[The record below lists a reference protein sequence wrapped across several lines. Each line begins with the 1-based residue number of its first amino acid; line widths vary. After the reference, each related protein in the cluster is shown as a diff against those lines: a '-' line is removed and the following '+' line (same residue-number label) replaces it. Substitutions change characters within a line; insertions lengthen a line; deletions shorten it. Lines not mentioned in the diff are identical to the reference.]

1 MININKIVLKDYNE
15 CLSYLLNFKENID
28 SVDTIIA
35 FDIETK
41 NLNLYK
47 NNLLGFGFAYSDKE
61 GAYFVTRNF
70 SKEEVRHLL
79 KLINSF
85 KSKIVLHNAYFDISQ
100 INYMFNMKFKWTYDT
115 YIFAHALHSN
125 VLLYA
130 ESKDKSNSLSLKE
143 LCKTYYPEI
152 YGYEEELNKIKNSI
166 CKKEHIPIRKFEY
179 DLFDDDTLAP
189 YGARVSSSNKS
200 YSNFLIG
207 ICSFLH
213 IEFFILFNSSS
224 YPYISG

>member
-130 ESKDKSNSLSLKE
+130 ESKDKSNSLSLKL

-152 YGYEEELNKIKNSI
+152 YG
-166 CKKEHIPIRKFEY
+166 
-179 DLFDDDTLAP
+179 
-189 YGARVSSSNKS
+189 
-200 YSNFLIG
+200 
-207 ICSFLH
+207 
-213 IEFFILFNSSS
+213 
-224 YPYISG
+224 